1 MLNYVTKERTLVAF
15 MSRGQSVR
23 GRFSS
28 FSRAEADS
36 WRPQSKDDYEVGK
49 VVIQC
54 LVTQDA
60 NWYEQGIG
68 KLILLYNKYPTR
80 GGDYVEK

>member
-1 MLNYVTKERTLVAF
+1 MPLYQGGNLSLGEFHLFPELKQILGGHE
-15 MSRGQSVR
+15 
-23 GRFSS
+23 
-28 FSRAEADS
+28 
-36 WRPQSKDDYEVGK
+36 SKDDHEVGK

-60 NWYEQGIG
+60 DWYEQGIR